1 MTGQKGVVELSPR
14 TGQILHSASVFV
26 MATPPGASYAAPSY
40 LSPVAITFSPG
51 HVWTGNGAGY
61 DGKHSLPGSVS
72 DINPTTD
79 KEVHLFAST
88 HDDLDNIQKIIVV
101 GSDLWVLNGQ
111 IGPSQGMQGA
121 SLTELDS
128 TTGALVRVVSLRD
141 SPFSEPVDVT
151 MANGAIWV
159 VDNGGESNRNVGY
172 LLEVSPATGAII
184 RRVS

>member
-1 MTGQKGVVELSPR
+1 
-14 TGQILHSASVFV
+14 
-26 MATPPGASYAAPSY
+26 
-40 LSPVAITFSPG
+40 
-51 HVWTGNGAGY
+51 VWTGNGAGY

-88 HDDLDNIQKIIVV
+88 HDDFDNIQKIIVV